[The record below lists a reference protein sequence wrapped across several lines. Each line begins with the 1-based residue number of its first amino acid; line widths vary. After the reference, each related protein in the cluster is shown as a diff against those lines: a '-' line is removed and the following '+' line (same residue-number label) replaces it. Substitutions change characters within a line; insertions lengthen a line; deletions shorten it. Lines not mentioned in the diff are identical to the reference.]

1 MYSQATGLHSRQSS
15 GCNKRL
21 LKWRLLNEAWWFSDS
36 EDFTYS
42 PMMCS
47 HFHSV
52 QGNLCMV
59 PKITCYV
66 FHKPFQTIHEI
77 ARKIYSFL
85 TELPVKKIS
94 KQTFLSTHFRKTT
107 LSFLLSCECIKNR
120 IIYCLKRAKFIHL
133 KMAAFLRRRNLTRY
147 NS

>member
-1 MYSQATGLHSRQSS
+1 
-15 GCNKRL
+15 
-21 LKWRLLNEAWWFSDS
+21 
-36 EDFTYS
+36 
-42 PMMCS
+42 MMCS

-85 TELPVKKIS
+85 TELPVKK
-94 KQTFLSTHFRKTT
+94 FLNKRFSQPIFERQH
-107 LSFLLSCECIKNR
+107 
-120 IIYCLKRAKFIHL
+120 CLFYFPVNVL
-133 KMAAFLRRRNLTRY
+133 KIG
-147 NS
+147 